1 MHDQDSDRV
10 IETAQL
16 GAYFHDA
23 VQTTAGRQHLSADDA
38 TLHYVASLLCQ
49 YARSER
55 VFDFAE
61 QRLHLRP
68 LALLYGEALGA
79 QGHRE
84 RCLWLQRL
92 GDLALFVG
100 GLFSG
105 RLSRHFQDLDYCIAM
120 GGNAYGHLQLA
131 ATRPQEQA
139 QAAVFGQLA
148 GQFGHFVELVA
159 VVTGRKGWRRGR
171 GPRAPG
177 LRQKP
182 DFPDRAGG

>member
-1 MHDQDSDRV
+1 MHEQDSDRV

-16 GAYFHDA
+16 GEYFHDA
-23 VQTTAGRQHLSADDA
+23 VQTTAGRHHLSADDA

-61 QRLHLRP
+61 QRLQLRP
-68 LALLYGEALGA
+68 LALLYGEAMGA
-79 QGHRE
+79 QGRHE

-105 RLSRHFQDLDYCIAM
+105 RLSRHFQDLDYCVAM
-120 GGNAYGHLQLA
+120 GGNAYGYLQQLGDGRRTEGFLQHHVA
-131 ATRPQEQA
+131 AFRAEGDLHCI
-139 QAAVFGQLA
+139 GQNVDALEHA
-148 GQFGHFVELVA
+148 LTGIVGKLDFFCTHFCLPEFNIV
-159 VVTGRKGWRRGR
+159 
-171 GPRAPG
+171 
-177 LRQKP
+177 
-182 DFPDRAGG
+182 